1 MPRGPSINGLSI
13 GQLQSLLQSRLGQVQ
28 KFERQRNKLAR
39 KLDQLDR
46 RIEQLGG
53 GRGTARRG
61 RPPGRGRAQN
71 AMNLTAAI
79 EQVLKGSSKPMRV
92 GDIADAVEKN
102 GYRSTSANF
111 RGIVN
116 QSLIKDKRF
125 GKAGRG
131 LYQLKK

>member
-13 GQLQSLLQSRLGQVQ
+13 GQLQSLLQSRLGKVQ
-28 KFERQRNKLAR
+28 KLEKQRNRWAR
-39 KLDQLDR
+39 KLDQIDR

-53 GRGTARRG
+53 GRGTGRRG

-71 AMNLTAAI
+71 KMSLTAAI
-79 EQVLKGSSKPMRV
+79 EQVLKGASKPMRV
-92 GDIADAVEKN
+92 GDIADAVERS

-116 QSLIKDKRF
+116 QTLIKDKRF
-125 GKAGRG
+125 GQA
-131 LYQLKK
+131 